1 MDRAKAILRGK
12 FITLSA
18 YIKKKQDFETKDK
31 EVSRGKQKGNTLRQ
45 YCGRWFF
52 FHKICKA
59 KETNAKQMRLY
70 QTPKL
75 LYRQQSI

>member
-45 YCGRWFF
+45 YCGG
-52 FHKICKA
+52 
-59 KETNAKQMRLY
+59 
-70 QTPKL
+70 
-75 LYRQQSI
+75 